1 MSSKFI
7 SLNRYK
13 YMWIYVMFDL
23 PTITK
28 HQRKDAS
35 LFRKMLIKDGF
46 SMLQYSVYIR
56 HCASYANTE
65 VHIKRIKNA
74 VPEEGIV
81 SVLCITDRQFSD
93 TCTFVGKK
101 VKAPPLAPAQL
112 ELF

>member
-1 MSSKFI
+1 MAAEYYA
-7 SLNRYK
+7 LNRYK

-23 PTITK
+23 PTNTK
-28 HQRKDAS
+28 QQRKNAS

-56 HCASYANTE
+56 HCASFANSD
-65 VHIKRIKNA
+65 VHIKRVKDA
-74 VPEEGIV
+74 VPAEGVV
-81 SVLCITDRQFSD
+81 SVLRITDRQFGD

-101 VKAPPLAPAQL
+101 AKAPPSAPEQL